1 MRHGGQNTHFP
12 ARLGLAFPLWIELNH
27 ITVFNLGM
35 GEITVILLLA
45 LIVLGPKKL
54 PELASGLG
62 KIIRDLRK
70 ATADVKNEIQLDDA
84 IRKPFEELRDA
95 VTLPPEELKRRD
107 RIKRDIEE
115 AKRKAEAEAGGPRRG
130 AAGRGEPPGDE
141 ANSRRR
147 GRGRAGAAGE
157 QPIGRDSAYRRRWPH
172 PAFRCRRRSLR
183 PARAPT
189 ATRFRRRFIRR
200 TLPALR
206 RTRRPSPHAAGAGP
220 IAAAPPG
227 TVPATPRPRPA
238 FRPAVAA
245 APPVPPPKPAPE
257 RSSTTQFLSEAD
269 LIPPDRPAPPPVP
282 PPIPGSTGKHTAVVS
297 SVSGTTGKGAAAAAP
312 AHEVQHT
319 AHEEAPSAT
328 VANGASSHETKH
340 ETKKDEDG

>member
-1 MRHGGQNTHFP
+1 M
-12 ARLGLAFPLWIELNH
+12 AFPLWIELNH

-45 LIVLGPKKL
+45 LIFLGPKKL

-107 RIKRDIEE
+107 RIKKDIED
-115 AKRKAEAEAGGPRRG
+115 ARRKAEADMAALAAAKPAGEDQP
-130 AAGRGEPPGDE
+130 GETKPDE
-141 ANSRRR
+141 AH
-147 GRGRAGAAGE
+147 GAV
-157 QPIGRDSAYRRRWPH
+157 
-172 PAFRCRRRSLR
+172 
-183 PARAPT
+183 PT
-189 ATRFRRRFIRR
+189 ATASSPSGGIPVPPSLA
-200 TLPALR
+200 TGSGPTHVPPPLPPP
-206 RTRRPSPHAAGAGP
+206 TGPNGHAVPPPFHPAHAPGSGP

-238 FRPAVAA
+238 FRPSTA
-245 APPVPPPKPAPE
+245 APPVAPPAKPVPE

-269 LIPPDRPAPPPVP
+269 LIPPDRPPPPPVP
-282 PPIPGSTGKHTAVVS
+282 PPVPGSTGKMPAVP
-297 SVSGTTGKGAAAAAP
+297 GTTGKTAASP
-312 AHEVQHT
+312 AH
-319 AHEEAPSAT
+319 HEEAPAT
-328 VANGASSHETKH
+328 ASNGAAPHGT
-340 ETKKDEDG
+340 TKDEAG